1 MLLRHTRAHVLGD
14 ASTDSEMMTS
24 SYLAEET
31 RNSTLSSGNRRC
43 HRTQL
48 FGRNNPVSSPAG
60 SNSGQDES
68 RVDMTNHVALQDL
81 ESSLPI
87 QQVPLEISAASA
99 GSEASCWAPER
110 GLQDAR
116 GVGVESIPNATSL
129 PSDAFQ
135 TWLSDFDAR
144 LMTMGSV
151 PSFPDLT
158 GETCCFEPE
167 PAVSGRDF
175 NKTRLLWPIRPRR
188 IAPMIYTLWQDISSC
203 SHKNLLSQKDQ
214 VGAGV
219 PPSVDPKDADSILE
233 KLRRLTARFLG
244 CGCRVDGSTYA
255 VDAGT
260 LTGDNN
266 MPSLSQPNR
275 ICHTC
280 ESAAELFRLGLEQ
293 YKRRFHAIIPI
304 VHIPTFCPDDIPSTL
319 LLVMCMLGL
328 TFVNSDEATALV
340 SRAFPVSQLAS

>member
-24 SYLAEET
+24 SYLAEKR

-48 FGRNNPVSSPAG
+48 SGRNNPVSSPAG

-68 RVDMTNHVALQDL
+68 TVDMTDHVTLQDVP
-81 ESSLPI
+81 SSLHI
-87 QQVPLEISAASA
+87 QQMPIEVSAASA
-99 GSEASCWAPER
+99 GGVESCWASDR
-110 GLQDAR
+110 GLEDAR
-116 GVGVESIPNATSL
+116 GIGVESIPNAPSL
-129 PSDAFQ
+129 PPDAFQ
-135 TWLSDFDAR
+135 TWLSDFDAHP
-144 LMTMGSV
+144 MTMGSV
-151 PSFPDLT
+151 PNFPDLT
-158 GETCCFEPE
+158 SETCCFEPA
-167 PAVSGRDF
+167 PDVSGRDF

-188 IAPMIYTLWQDISSC
+188 IAPMIHTLWQDISSC
-203 SHKNLLSQKDQ
+203 SNKNLLSQKDQ

-219 PPSVDPKDADSILE
+219 PPSVYPKDADSILE

-260 LTGDNN
+260 STGDNN
-266 MPSLSQPNR
+266 MPRLSQPNR

>member
-48 FGRNNPVSSPAG
+48 SGRNNPQSSPAG

-68 RVDMTNHVALQDL
+68 TGDMTDHVTLQDVP
-81 ESSLPI
+81 SSHPI
-87 QQVPLEISAASA
+87 QQVPIGLSAASA
-99 GSEASCWAPER
+99 GSVESCWASGR
-110 GLQDAR
+110 GLEDAR
-116 GVGVESIPNATSL
+116 GIGVESIPNATFL
-129 PSDAFQ
+129 PSDTFQ

-144 LMTMGSV
+144 LMTIGSV
-151 PSFPDLT
+151 PSFPELT
-158 GETCCFEPE
+158 GETCSFELE
-167 PAVSGRDF
+167 PDVSGRDF

-188 IAPMIYTLWQDISSC
+188 IAPMIHTLWQDISSC
-203 SHKNLLSQKDQ
+203 SDKNLLSQKDQ

-233 KLRRLTARFLG
+233 KLRRLTARLLG
-244 CGCRVDGSTYA
+244 CGCRVDSPTYA

-260 LTGDNN
+260 STDNN

-275 ICHTC
+275 VCYTC

-328 TFVNSDEATALV
+328 TFVNSEEATALV